1 MLRSVDALKRLVHE
15 PLSASCG
22 PQARMLTAEV
32 HGGLICGLAI
42 CPGRVVR
49 YVMDDKTQRPK
60 RSIFRWHQP
69 PGKQPLVDSVHL
81 EGAIVSPSAA
91 SCW

>member
-1 MLRSVDALKRLVHE
+1 MLRSVDALKRLVQE

-49 YVMDDKTQRPK
+49 YVMDDKTQCLKTVDLLRLAPT
-60 RSIFRWHQP
+60 S
-69 PGKQPLVDSVHL
+69 GK
-81 EGAIVSPSAA
+81 SAA
-91 SCW
+91 C